1 QGLNWE
7 DLREERLIANNLSQ
21 SIQVPAC
28 QRLHA
33 EAGLKVH
40 NITSLIAMVR
50 SQIGIT
56 ILPDTTT
63 QMLNTDEINFI
74 PLPDTSIQREIQIIR
89 KSETPPSPAA
99 QALEQTIL
107 TFVQDNK

>member
-1 QGLNWE
+1 
-7 DLREERLIANNLSQ
+7 
-21 SIQVPAC
+21 
-28 QRLHA
+28 
-33 EAGLKVH
+33 
-40 NITSLIAMVR
+40 MVR